1 MSENLHIRVVSEFL
15 VIASTLDSAALQC
28 HASANFFV
36 LFWGVFAPIQDY
48 FSDLSSI
55 ADYFS
60 VEIHEMGSRLG
71 GNSHLQF
78 NCRKKLNLVHEVLIK
93 TRRVLLE
100 YCCYISVVLRRPQFS
115 PR

>member
-1 MSENLHIRVVSEFL
+1 MSENLHIRVISEFL

-36 LFWGVFAPIQDY
+36 LGFVFFAPIQ
-48 FSDLSSI
+48 
-55 ADYFS
+55 DYFS

-78 NCRKKLNLVHEVLIK
+78 SCRKKLNLVHEVLIK

-100 YCCYISVVLRRPQFS
+100 YCCYISVVLRRPQFI